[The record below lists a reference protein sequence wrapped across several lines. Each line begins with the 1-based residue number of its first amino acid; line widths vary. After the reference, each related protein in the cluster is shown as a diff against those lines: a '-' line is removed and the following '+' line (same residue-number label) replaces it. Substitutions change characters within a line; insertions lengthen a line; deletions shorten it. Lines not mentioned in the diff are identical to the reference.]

1 MPDRIAI
8 TDRLTA
14 AEIEH
19 RQQRLHRRMRVAVT
33 STIPIVFLA
42 SDPIRLGLVTSLN
55 QLGQFSSSC

>member
-19 RQQRLHRRMRVAVT
+19 RQQRLHRRMRVAV
-33 STIPIVFLA
+33 SLLK
-42 SDPIRLGLVTSLN
+42 LGTVGCDVATL
-55 QLGQFSSSC
+55 